1 MTAAGSSIPQGRCYH
16 HPQREAV
23 ARCPVCSRFYCRECI
38 TEHDD
43 RVICSS
49 CLREIAGAGPARSKG
64 RRLSWVLP
72 VLQGICSLLVAWLVF
87 YSVGR
92 LLLRIPSSFHE
103 GTLWKSEAS
112 SD

>member
-1 MTAAGSSIPQGRCYH
+1 VSRTARFA
-16 HPQREAV
+16 REAV
-23 ARCPVCSRFYCRECI
+23 ARCPVCEHFYCRECI

-49 CLREIAGAGPARSKG
+49 CLLELTGQDESVTRRRRFAWFGPIVQVA
-64 RRLSWVLP
+64 
-72 VLQGICSLLVAWLVF
+72 CSLLVGWLVF
-87 YSVGR
+87 YTAGR

-103 GTLWKSEAS
+103 GTLWKADAS